1 MMTIKFGPDK
11 SGLTS
16 NAAWWV
22 GSASPLNNEQVSMVI
37 EVQADGDELMW
48 VLRYIDGI
56 PKHETRMVQKWF
68 GDDAKFIVGT
78 LR

>member
-1 MMTIKFGPDK
+1 MTIKFGPDK
-11 SGLTS
+11 SGVTR

-22 GSASPLNNEQVSMVI
+22 GSASPLNHEQESMVTD
-37 EVQADGDELMW
+37 VQADGDELMW
-48 VLRYIDGI
+48 VLRNIDGI

-68 GDDAKFIVGT
+68 GDHAKFIVGT